1 MTKEQKKK
9 RRLEFW
15 TIITAVIGTII
26 GVGVYVKN
34 DNKPGHVLGDVGNPI
49 IAVLLWVFV
58 GITVFTLMVV
68 FLEIASATNDTGN
81 GTVSNWTRIFINRK
95 TASAVGLYYVFIYLP
110 VNYGFFA
117 TIIVTYILQ
126 AAGSPVLSKGELLA
140 LYLCFGTLFVVFFSF
155 LNCFLRDFSKMFQIV
170 GTIIKMIPLFLV
182 LIAFAVPDKTWGV
195 FFQNS
200 AQNERL
206 VEEIGGNTWSIKLE
220 DIHGAKIFSGFAPIL
235 FAFNGFISAANLQ
248 SETENKDMVSKTI
261 LGGVVF
267 CCIFYVLIA
276 IALFLGSKDGS
287 VVSFFEYMFNGFKP
301 LAEGQ
306 KSGAATLA
314 GNLILAI
321 VCLISI
327 NSYTLIGPNF
337 FYGDVKEGIIFYNN
351 KPLTFIKATVFQ
363 TLLGLLFLVALTILG
378 VYQQPDNVTYYFDQA
393 GNAGAVIGFGIYIM
407 LLVAAM
413 VNRKT
418 NKVKVVKL
426 KNWIFWTCAWFSLI
440 SMVFMIGYLF
450 VDFCFLAVLMPTGKD
465 WKPDWSKPISM
476 VASFVG
482 LGILWVANEIMLKK
496 VPFDAEKIN
505 ATYRMP
511 KKHHFHWKRRAKV
524 RVVEPSQIEVVEV
537 EPQAPKKQKARKK
550 S

>member
-1 MTKEQKKK
+1 
-9 RRLEFW
+9 
-15 TIITAVIGTII
+15 
-26 GVGVYVKN
+26 
-34 DNKPGHVLGDVGNPI
+34 
-49 IAVLLWVFV
+49 
-58 GITVFTLMVV
+58 
-68 FLEIASATNDTGN
+68 
-81 GTVSNWTRIFINRK
+81 
-95 TASAVGLYYVFIYLP
+95 
-110 VNYGFFA
+110 
-117 TIIVTYILQ
+117 
-126 AAGSPVLSKGELLA
+126 
-140 LYLCFGTLFVVFFSF
+140 
-155 LNCFLRDFSKMFQIV
+155 
-170 GTIIKMIPLFLV
+170 
-182 LIAFAVPDKTWGV
+182 
-195 FFQNS
+195 
-200 AQNERL
+200 
-206 VEEIGGNTWSIKLE
+206 
-220 DIHGAKIFSGFAPIL
+220 
-235 FAFNGFISAANLQ
+235 
-248 SETENKDMVSKTI
+248 MVSKTI

-426 KNWIFWTCAWFSLI
+426 KN
-440 SMVFMIGYLF
+440 
-450 VDFCFLAVLMPTGKD
+450 
-465 WKPDWSKPISM
+465 
-476 VASFVG
+476 
-482 LGILWVANEIMLKK
+482 
-496 VPFDAEKIN
+496 
-505 ATYRMP
+505 
-511 KKHHFHWKRRAKV
+511 
-524 RVVEPSQIEVVEV
+524 
-537 EPQAPKKQKARKK
+537 
-550 S
+550 